1 MQGLFTMPNV
11 YVLLQFLQ
19 ECNFYTNIW
28 SFYSFKCFKHSLSNS
43 IFYWFLWSSA
53 EIFWVHRVSTL
64 ARAVRKLQ
72 IWSFFN
78 KSRRRYMAK
87 MLPIRQKTPRNQS
100 INLITIWLMKKRYFV
115 YLIIEIPPGP
125 TPRNTQPNNSLT
137 KGYASKVFVTNFILF
152 AAAYVFT
159 VVSIIW
165 NFARYWTVFSFLS
178 EAIYQR
184 CYKIHGWTATIY
196 RLLW

>member
-72 IWSFFN
+72 IWQFFN
-78 KSRRRYMAK
+78 NSRRRYMAI
-87 MLPIRQKTPRNQS
+87 MLPIWNETPKINQ
-100 INLITIWLMKKRYFV
+100 LIWFQYGWWKKCMFC
-115 YLIIEIPPGP
+115 LLDNW
-125 TPRNTQPNNSLT
+125 NTPNNSLT

-152 AAAYVFT
+152 AAA
-159 VVSIIW
+159 
-165 NFARYWTVFSFLS
+165 VFSLS

-184 CYKIHGWTATIY
+184 CYNIHGWTGWYIIVRHTATSYIVHCGSGKVKII
-196 RLLW
+196 LLQSSVCKF